1 MAEFKSFFEYFSKY
15 PQDDTLRDILQFAK
29 VKKILANK
37 DERKLK
43 AFLIF
48 ESYVPMATVRLLE
61 KNIKSVYGLSEVTV
75 IDCYDSLASAEYML
89 NTMEQLMA
97 EIPVL
102 SGYCDGEFDFD
113 GTAFSVAVKFGG
125 SDMLNKMKCNEK
137 IGQFLNTKFN
147 CDFRVGFHDKQ
158 MQKMSYDEFK
168 EKISVYE
175 EKPEYRPVERTKE
188 SIKPNKVLMGKKIEK
203 ESMDISD
210 IRANSGMVCVT
221 GSVYGVRRV
230 TLNENAQLMLFS
242 IEDKTGAVDVKFFI
256 TEKTAEA
263 ADSLKDDDYI
273 TLQAKAEEDV
283 RSGGIVLRARS
294 IAGAI
299 KEERKDNSQLKRS
312 ELHIHSTMSPADGLA
327 TPEEIIDRASSWG
340 LKAVAITDHGVIQAF
355 PMALKAAKDKDIK
368 VICGSEI
375 YLVAD
380 TESAV
385 YGTANIGFRDRFVV
399 FDIETT
405 GLSAAADRIT
415 EIGAVIVENGERKEV
430 FSSFVNPKMKIPERI
445 VELTGITD
453 AMVADAPDEEEVLKQ
468 FFDFVKDGVLV
479 AHNANFDCGF
489 MRAAAKRCGM
499 AFDYTYIDTVPI
511 CRSVFPELKSVKL
524 NVVAEHIG
532 APKFNHHRA
541 YDDAN
546 ELAEIFIYLANR
558 LQNSDG
564 VASTG
569 LINASLKGE
578 SVSVQRSSHAVVLA
592 KNREGLKNLYKII
605 SLSHDKYYQKYPLV
619 PKSLLNE
626 YREGLLVGSSC
637 CDGELFK
644 MLLDERSEEDVT
656 AACRFYDYFEI
667 QPLSNNMNMVDNGY
681 MKESDQLR
689 KMYTRLMQYGKAQN
703 KPVIATGDAH
713 FLDEEQEIVRD
724 IALSVRGNRFDHS
737 KGPIFFKTTEEML
750 ADFEW
755 VDEETA
761 LDLVINNPN
770 MLADMCEDM
779 SALPEGFT
787 VCSDVEDL
795 RSLIDI
801 DSITD
806 LARKDRLISELKTLT
821 ENGTDKVLLFALQ
834 IKNIANSD
842 GYPCSFG
849 GDITTYHTAYLLGL
863 IDLDPYEL
871 DIDFVKNCFDN
882 ISVCFLPE
890 YRGKFLE
897 NINKIFGENHYFYA
911 SQIEYLQH
919 DSVRGY
925 IRRYEENMHSV
936 VRENVARRTY
946 QLMER
951 SKRQLKLNYNSVFIV
966 PKNMDC
972 FDFSPVHKV
981 FDEDGT
987 GKTASHYDIEAFSG
1001 GLLRV
1006 DFSNDTDSVILR
1018 LLEYALGINAK
1029 DIPLDDSSVYELF
1042 SAYKDD
1048 PIIPDGIEGISAAGK
1063 IREKGGLVSSLD
1075 ELTACVGSLKDALT
1089 AYRLLWFKKHY
1100 MPQFFAAVLSSHAVN
1115 VDKQAFFETR
1125 ENCMRAFSK
1134 PEINDT
1140 LAVNRIMYEMHENKI
1155 DFGGFSLYDS
1165 QACRFILSGDK
1176 IIMPLF
1182 IIDGMNDEC
1191 ADRIVRERGIEKFQ
1205 SVADM
1210 VARCGV
1216 DKKCVEAMRSHG
1228 LFDNLDENAQI
1239 SMFSLLQ

>member
-1 MAEFKSFFEYFSKY
+1 MAEYKSFFEYFSKY
-15 PQDDTLRDILQFAK
+15 PQEDTLRDILQSVK

-37 DERKLK
+37 EDRKLK

-48 ESYVPMATVRLLE
+48 DSFVQYSTVKLLAN
-61 KNIKSVYGLSEVTV
+61 NIKSVYGLSEVTV
-75 IDCYDSLASAEYML
+75 IDCYESLSSAELMV
-89 NTMEQLMA
+89 NIMEQLTI

-102 SGYCDGEFDFD
+102 SGYCDGEFTFD
-113 GTAFSVAVKFGG
+113 GVTFSVAVKFGG
-125 SDMLNKMKCNEK
+125 CDMLSNMKCHLK
-137 IGQFLNTKFN
+137 IAEFLSIKFN
-147 CDFRVGFHDKQ
+147 KDIIVTFHDKET
-158 MQKMSYDEFK
+158 QKMSYDEFK

-175 EKPEYRPVERTKE
+175 EKPEYKPVEHHKE
-188 SIKPNKVLMGKKIEK
+188 SIKPNKVYMGKKIEK

-221 GSVYGVRRV
+221 GSVYGVRKV

-263 ADSLKDDDYI
+263 ADNLKDDDYI

-294 IAGAI
+294 IAGAV
-299 KEERKDNSQLKRS
+299 KEERMDNSVLKRS
-312 ELHIHSTMSPADGLA
+312 ELHIHSTMSTADGLA
-327 TPEEIIDRASSWG
+327 TPKQIIERASKWG

-375 YLVAD
+375 YLVEDNEA
-380 TESAV
+380 AV
-385 YGTANIGFRDRFVV
+385 YGNMNVGFRDRFVV

-415 EIGAVIVENGERKEV
+415 EIGAVIVENGERKEI
-430 FSSFVNPKMKIPERI
+430 FSSFVNPHMKIPERI

-453 AMVADAPDEEEVLKQ
+453 AMVADAPDEAEVLKQ
-468 FFDFVKDGVLV
+468 FYEFAKDGVLV

-499 AFDYTYIDTVPI
+499 PFDYTYIDTVPI

-524 NVVAEHIG
+524 NIVAEHIG

-558 LQNSDG
+558 LQNTNG
-564 VASTG
+564 IASTG

-578 SVSVQRSSHAVVLA
+578 SVNVQRSSHAVVLV

-605 SLSHDKYYQKYPLV
+605 SLSHDKYFQKYPLV

-626 YREGLLVGSSC
+626 NREGLLIGSSC

-644 MLLDERSEEDVT
+644 MLLDERSEEDILS
-656 AACRFYDYFEI
+656 ACRFYDYFEI

-689 KMYTRLMQYGKAQN
+689 KMYSRLMQYGKMQN
-703 KPVIATGDAH
+703 KLVVATGDAH
-713 FLDEEQEIVRD
+713 FLEEEQEQVRD

-737 KGPIFFKTTEEML
+737 KGPIYLKTTEEML

-755 VDEETA
+755 VDSNTA
-761 LDLVINNPN
+761 MDLVINNPN
-770 MLADMCEDM
+770 KIADMCEDL

-787 VCSDVEDL
+787 VCADARSIADL
-795 RSLIDI
+795 LDI
-801 DSITD
+801 DSIDD
-806 LARKDRLISELKTLT
+806 LAKKDRVLSEIKFLK

-834 IKNIANSD
+834 IKDIAKSD
-842 GYPCSFG
+842 GYPCSFH
-849 GDITTYHTAYLLGL
+849 GDIESFVTAYMLGL
-863 IDLDPYEL
+863 TEIDPYENN
-871 DIDFVKNCFDN
+871 IDYSDSKLNN

-890 YRGKFLE
+890 YRNKFLE
-897 NINKIFGENHYFYA
+897 QIDIVFGENHYFYA

-946 QLMER
+946 MLMEQT
-951 SKRQLKLNYNSVFIV
+951 KRQLRLNSNSVFIV

-972 FDFSPVHKV
+972 FDFSPIHKV
-981 FDEDGT
+981 FTEDGI
-987 GKTASHYDIEAFSG
+987 GKNASHFDMDAFEG

-1006 DFSNDTDSVILR
+1006 DFYNNADLTVLR
-1018 LLEYALGINAK
+1018 LLEYMTGISSK
-1029 DIPLDDSSVYELF
+1029 DIPLNDSSVYELIF
-1042 SAYKDD
+1042 AYADD
-1048 PIIPDGIEGISAAGK
+1048 PIIPDGLEGISLAPRIRERGGK
-1063 IREKGGLVSSLD
+1063 IESLE
-1075 ELTACVGSLKDALT
+1075 ELIVCLGSVAEAT
-1089 AYRLLWFKKHY
+1089 MVYRLLWFKKHY
-1100 MPQFFAAVLSSHAVN
+1100 LPEYFAAVLSAYVDN
-1115 VDKQAFFETR
+1115 VDKSVYFETK
-1125 ENCMRAFSK
+1125 ENCMRSFSK
-1134 PEINDT
+1134 TDNSGAII
-1140 LAVNRIMYEMHENKI
+1140 VNRIMYEMLENGIK
-1155 DFGGFSLYDS
+1155 FSGFSLYNS
-1165 QACRFILSGDK
+1165 QALRFIYSDEK
-1176 IIMPLF
+1176 IFMPF
-1182 IIDGMNDEC
+1182 AVIDEMTHDIAEK
-1191 ADRIVRERGIEKFQ
+1191 IVTERMREEFQ
-1205 SVADM
+1205 SVADL
-1210 VARCGV
+1210 VARCKIE
-1216 DKKCVEAMRSHG
+1216 KKCVESMRSKG
-1228 LFDNLDENAQI
+1228 LFDNLDENAQM
-1239 SMFSLLQ
+1239 SMFSMFQ